1 MEKKRAHPTTIRLTE
16 QDRMLLARVREL
28 YGCNSDMAAIRL
40 ALRIAARQEKGP
52 PEGGAAIHQEL

>member
-16 QDRMLLARVREL
+16 QDRALLARIREL

-40 ALRIAARQEKGP
+40 ALRIAAK
-52 PEGGAAIHQEL
+52 EGGTPAAAAFHPRA